1 MSNSKQSN
9 VGNFAAIVIP
19 ATILVAIL
27 IYVFVLGNPENF
39 NDPETKHSPKS
50 GNMMGMVYTG
60 GLVVPVLISCFLM
73 VWVFFVERLLTLSKA
88 KGNGNVGQ
96 FVRKIKSL
104 LSSRDINTAMAEC
117 DKQKGSVANVI
128 KAGLVKYQEMEKDN
142 ELDKE
147 KKILAIQKDIEEA
160 TQLEM
165 PMMERNLVVISTLAS
180 VATLLGLLGTVLG
193 MIRSFAALAESGGGN
208 AEALAL
214 GISEALINT
223 ALGIGTSALAI
234 IFYNFFTNKIDT
246 LTHGIDE
253 AGFSIVQTFAASKN

>member
-1 MSNSKQSN
+1 
-9 VGNFAAIVIP
+9 
-19 ATILVAIL
+19 
-27 IYVFVLGNPENF
+27 
-39 NDPETKHSPKS
+39 
-50 GNMMGMVYTG
+50 MGMVYTG
-60 GLVVPVLISCFLM
+60 GLVVPILISCFLM
-73 VWVFFVERLLTLSKA
+73 VWVFFVERLLTLGKA
-88 KGNGNVGQ
+88 KGNGNVSQ

-253 AGFSIVQTFAASKN
+253 AGFSIVQTFASSKN

>member
-19 ATILVAIL
+19 ATILAAIL
-27 IYVFVLGNPENF
+27 IYVFILGSPDNF

-50 GNMMGMVYTG
+50 GNMLGMVYTG
-60 GLVVPVLISCFLM
+60 GYVVPVLISCFLM

-88 KGNGNVGQ
+88 KGNGNVGA
-96 FVRKIKSL
+96 FVRRIKSL
-104 LSSRDINTAMAEC
+104 LATRDISTAMAEC

-165 PMMERNLVVISTLAS
+165 PMLERNLVVISTLAS

-223 ALGIGTSALAI
+223 ALGIGSSALAI